1 MRRGREGEE
10 QEEQEEVGEEE
21 LYEKLSTEFSAMV
34 EKVEVDLLNRDNDNY
49 NRKVV
54 HSVKVNWTRRIT

>member
-21 LYEKLSTEFSAMV
+21 LYAKLSTEFSAMV